1 MRYIQANN
9 NLFRGSRQQ
18 IVPGSVKVLLRHRT
32 FFGVE
37 YPPMSTKRSTKRNTI
52 YWGLLLFVLAQ
63 VLILLVVP
71 RIDPFLDEKDI
82 YVPGQPSEPI
92 SWWPG
97 EVTLPSG
104 EVIEVPIH
112 SAMGPVLIYVLVAAA
127 VLGITLSLIPLTA
140 LKVALRLVFALL
152 FSWGA
157 FIATVFYLPL
167 PLAIATGVA
176 AGTLWFLIP
185 LVWLHNVV
193 LILAVSSSGA
203 VFGRFITP
211 WTAMAI
217 IGALAIYDFLAV
229 RFRFMLWMADR
240 LSQINALPAL
250 IIPKD
255 YSAWNF
261 NLSKREKVVELNP
274 ADREYSILGGGDI
287 AFPCLLTAS
296 VYFARGFAPAAI
308 IAALGFLG
316 LVSVYAIQA
325 IFLKGKPMPALPPI
339 AAFALVGLLVIW

>member
-1 MRYIQANN
+1 
-9 NLFRGSRQQ
+9 
-18 IVPGSVKVLLRHRT
+18 
-32 FFGVE
+32 
-37 YPPMSTKRSTKRNTI
+37 MSTKRPVRLNTV
-52 YWGLLLFVLAQ
+52 YWGLLLFVVAQ
-63 VLILLVVP
+63 VLILLVTP
-71 RIDPFLDEKDI
+71 RIDPFLDENDI
-82 YVPGQPSEPI
+82 DIPTQPSEAI

-104 EVIEVPIH
+104 EVIEVPAQ
-112 SAMGPVLIYVLVAAA
+112 SALGPILIYILAAAA
-127 VLGITLSLIPLTA
+127 VLGFTLSRIPLAA
-140 LKVALRLVFALL
+140 LKVVLRLLFALL

-167 PLAIATGVA
+167 PVAVAIAVVF
-176 AGTLWFLIP
+176 GTFWYLIP
-185 LVWLHNVV
+185 LVWLHNLV
-193 LILAVSSSGA
+193 LILAVSSLGA

-217 IGALAIYDFLAV
+217 ILALAIYDFLAV

-250 IIPKD
+250 IIPKN
-255 YSAWNF
+255 YSEWNS
-261 NLSKREKVVELNP
+261 NLKKREKIIEVNP

-296 VYFARGFAPAAI
+296 VYFARGLAPAAI
-308 IAALGFLG
+308 IAVLGLLG

-339 AAFALVGLLVIW
+339 AAFTLVGLLIIS